1 MANDHSSPPSPTL
14 SDSELLDSLDDDP
27 SFDLAAQ
34 RERRIE
40 ELQAEIRKVTRLQTT
55 EYGRMLTYSD
65 EKALIER
72 MA

>member
-1 MANDHSSPPSPTL
+1 VANDHSSPPSPTL